1 MKAFDKGWVSG
12 GGSGGS
18 GGTHGSGNGSTV
30 VGIGQDIHLGLS
42 IGSIRVDQQESG
54 PVCAVV
60 PARVRGATARC
71 VVLPAVFTTFFEI
84 ELI

>member
-54 PVCAVV
+54 PVCSS
-60 PARVRGATARC
+60 T
-71 VVLPAVFTTFFEI
+71 I
-84 ELI
+84 KI